1 MVDSTDDSTG
11 PGRYRFG
18 DIVVD
23 PAAHTLL
30 RAGQPRAVEPKSFA
44 VLLALLQRPG
54 ELVGRDELLD
64 LVWGHRH
71 VTPGVLTRAI
81 AQLRAALGDDP
92 QQPRY
97 IQTRHALGY
106 CFVGELSPA
115 PQDGPTQQPAA
126 DASAPDVPGP
136 PFVQPGTVAPEPADV
151 AMPDAGHDRSAR
163 HWRPRHWLAA
173 SALALGVAGLA
184 FWNERAPPSPTEP
197 SVAIM
202 PFVNLGRDRDD
213 DFFVQGL
220 AVEMHDALAGVDGLK
235 VAGWMMPGAV
245 AEAGVDPASLGRRLG
260 VATVLDA
267 SVRRDGERLRINARL
282 TECAT
287 GYTLWS
293 RSFDSEA
300 TDVFAIQIAI
310 ASEVARALR
319 QALPAGEARLAK
331 RLASTRNLA
340 AFDAYLRG
348 IGALRSARSDA
359 DAEHAIGRFREALS
373 ADAGFVRAQAAIC
386 TAETRRFEYWHDAA
400 AYARANAA
408 CARAIEM
415 EPDVVEAQLA
425 LGHLH
430 RVSGDLDGAARRY
443 QAASADPAVAP
454 EALVG
459 LARVHAARGD
469 DDKAEAT
476 LARALAL
483 RPGDAQLQAE
493 AGFAALRAGR
503 LPEAIAAYT
512 RVVELAP
519 HAAGYWNTLGAM
531 HMMAGD
537 EAAAERA
544 LERSVALQPN
554 ADALANLGT
563 LRFYEGSYADAVRLY
578 RTAVELDPDDYLNW
592 GNLGDALLAAREP
605 AEAWRAAYA
614 RAAEGATEYL
624 AVATGDGA
632 VLAGLAWYRA
642 MLDDPQA
649 ALAALQGAE
658 AASGDQ
664 VEIAQWSAQAW
675 AALGRAGE
683 AAQRLDAM
691 RAAGAV
697 PSRIR
702 AVEVLQRAAA
712 EARAAQSG
720 PTAGPRPEV

>member
-30 RAGQPRAVEPKSFA
+30 RAGEPRAVEPKSFA

-54 ELVGRDELLD
+54 ELVARDDLLD

-106 CFVGELSPA
+106 CFVGELLPA
-115 PQDGPTQQPAA
+115 PRDAPMPQPTG

-136 PFVQPGTVAPEPADV
+136 AAPVPPDV
-151 AMPDAGHDRSAR
+151 AMPDSRYHPSAR

-173 SALALGVAGLA
+173 SVLALGVAALA
-184 FWNERAPPSPTEP
+184 FWNDPAPRSPAEP

-202 PFVNLGRDRDD
+202 PFVNLGNDRDD
-213 DFFVQGL
+213 DYFVQGL
-220 AVEMHDALAGVDGLK
+220 AVEMHDALAGVEGLK
-235 VAGWMMPGAV
+235 VAGWMTPVAA
-245 AEAGVDPASLGRRLG
+245 AEAETDPALLGQRLG

-267 SVRRDGERLRINARL
+267 SVRRDGERLRVNARL

-293 RSFDSEA
+293 RSFDSET

-319 QALPAGEARLAK
+319 QALPANEARFAQ
-331 RLASTRNLA
+331 RLASTGNLA

-348 IGALRSARSDA
+348 VDALRSARSDA
-359 DAEHAIGRFREALS
+359 DAERAIGRFREALS

-386 TAETRRFEYWHDAA
+386 TAETRRFEYWHDSAA
-400 AYARANAA
+400 FGRAKEA

-415 EPDVVEAQLA
+415 APDVVEAQLA

-430 RVSGDLDGAARRY
+430 RVGGDLDEAARRY
-443 QAASADPAVAP
+443 QAASADPAAAP
-454 EALVG
+454 DALVG
-459 LARVHAARGD
+459 LAKVHAARGND
-469 DDKAEAT
+469 GKAEAT

-512 RVVELAP
+512 RVVGLAP

-531 HMMAGD
+531 YMMAGD
-537 EAAAERA
+537 ESAAERA

-563 LRFYEGSYADAVRLY
+563 LRFYDGSYADAVRLY

-649 ALAALQGAE
+649 ALAALRRAE

-675 AALGRAGE
+675 AALGRAEE
-683 AAQRLDAM
+683 AARRLDAM

-702 AVEVLQRAAA
+702 AVEVLQRAAIDV
-712 EARAAQSG
+712 RAAQSG
-720 PTAGPRPEV
+720 PAAGP